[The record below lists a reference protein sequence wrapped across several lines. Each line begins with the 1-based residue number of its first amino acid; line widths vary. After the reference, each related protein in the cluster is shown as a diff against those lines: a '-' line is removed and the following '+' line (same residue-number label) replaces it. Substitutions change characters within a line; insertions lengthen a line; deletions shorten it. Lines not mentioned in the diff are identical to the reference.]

1 MILTMFSQIL
11 LRVVLVAIP
20 FLIWFAWAAWARRSG
35 RPMGTTPWPW
45 LEVASALIL
54 AASLMGTVAFKPDNR
69 GKVYVPGEVTADGR
83 VTPGRFEAK

>member
-45 LEVASALIL
+45 LVVASALIL
-54 AASLMGTVAFKPDNR
+54 AASLMGTVAFTPDNR